1 MGNNS
6 KRGNEPD
13 DVTVPD
19 KVDVPNEIPTP
30 EGMPPNGI
38 SFTVP
43 KPIGGDGKDG
53 KGNTVVSTE
62 AIKMFASNIELFEGP
77 IRTAL
82 NGLGEVDIHAGAFY
96 QAFNLASRIDDEGQL
111 TDNTRIVLTK
121 SLDALVK
128 IREACSR
135 LATEYDT
142 AEELNKAD
150 ATRFGQLVSD
160 ANNVINSFGSGK

>member
-1 MGNNS
+1 MLVGDPS
-6 KRGNEPD
+6 GQKD
-13 DVTVPD
+13 DNDKVPD
-19 KVDVPNEIPTP
+19 KVNIPNEIPTP

-62 AIKMFASNIELFEGP
+62 AIKMFASNIALFEQP

-82 NGLGEVDIHAGAFY
+82 NGLGEVDVRAGAIY
-96 QAFNLASRIDDEGQL
+96 QAFQLASRIDDEGQL

-121 SLDALVK
+121 SLDALVQ
-128 IREACSR
+128 IREACTR
-135 LATEYDT
+135 LANEYDT

-150 ATRFGQLVSD
+150 ATRFGQLVND
-160 ANNVINSFGSGK
+160 ANSVINSLGSGK